1 MERSRLASVLGPDSL
16 TTFAAS
22 FKHSGFVGWLGLTRL
37 HGFGVR
43 VVFSIELVSYV
54 INIDNWSTY
63 SSATEAC
70 NLDACS

>member
-1 MERSRLASVLGPDSL
+1 MERSRLASVLGPNGL
-16 TTFAAS
+16 TAFAAS
-22 FKHSGFVGWLGLTRL
+22 FKLSGFVGWLGLTRL

-43 VVFSIELVSYV
+43 VMLSIEIVSYV
-54 INIDNWSTY
+54 LDIDNWSTY

>member
-43 VVFSIELVSYV
+43 VVFFISHGGLQFRCLLLILSSF
-54 INIDNWSTY
+54 STK
-63 SSATEAC
+63 
-70 NLDACS
+70 L